1 MKRKIDAMHAEYG
14 YGGGKCSDCIHF
26 HRVEQRSG
34 RTLFKCSLYGFSASE
49 ATDWR
54 AGYLACGMV
63 NRPAPERYTPL
74 IDVLKTR
81 ARTRRGA
88 ARGSNENSGALAQV
102 DR

>member
-34 RTLFKCSLYGFSASE
+34 RTHFKCSLYGFSASE

-74 IDVLKTR
+74 IDVLKR
-81 ARTRRGA
+81 APSRQDAEPLEGQMKIP
-88 ARGSNENSGALAQV
+88 GL
-102 DR
+102 